1 MGMKWKGID
10 GLAVKIPKFIASNIV
25 GTIVDTVILIFLSTY
40 VFDSYVGEYLVSPFI
55 SFECAVLTNYLCSF
69 FFVWKDRVKGLAAK
83 NFFRKYL
90 LYNLSVTG
98 TFVVKLGII
107 LLLEV
112 IFGWNVV
119 ICNLAALCFSGII
132 NFSMGEWLI
141 FRKK

>member
-1 MGMKWKGID
+1 MKWKGID

>member
-98 TFVVKLGII
+98 TFAVKLGII

>member
-1 MGMKWKGID
+1 MKWKGID

-98 TFVVKLGII
+98 TFAVKLGII